1 MVDHQ
6 SKHKLL
12 ETSQWSRIVNLL
24 TSSSI
29 TTTTKLISIIK
40 EYNPSTRKENF
51 NVLSTLLDD
60 CYTPNERG
68 SFFWTILPQN
78 DQITCWMT
86 KINSSTNSNSDLI
99 NHYFLVNNKYLHY
112 FVMVSFV
119 LFLIINKPNYKISYF
134 PSKWLK
140 LIN

>member
-1 MVDHQ
+1 MPFMVDHQ

-60 CYTPNERG
+60 CYTPNERE
-68 SFFWTILPQN
+68 SFFSTILPKM
-78 DQITCWMT
+78 IKLTVE
-86 KINSSTNSNSDLI
+86 L
-99 NHYFLVNNKYLHY
+99 
-112 FVMVSFV
+112 
-119 LFLIINKPNYKISYF
+119 P
-134 PSKWLK
+134 K
-140 LIN
+140 LIRQPIPIFKQRSNQSLFFSQQQISI